1 MKKLIYTAFVICGM
15 LTASCSDL
23 LNLESKTDVTNNY
36 LFTTPEGLNTAVT
49 GLYSLARELPGG
61 ADNNESNLYIVT
73 MCDFNTD
80 IAILRAGV
88 STSIGRL
95 NTSFT
100 PSTGDVNKFWK
111 HHYGIIGKANEIIVA
126 AEALGLDDSDVLHAW
141 SEAKFFRGRSY
152 FELWKRFDR
161 LYLNIT
167 PTTVDNL
174 KREYKPASHEELMTL
189 ITTDLDDAMKG
200 LDWSLPQN
208 NGNVIQNLILENR
221 EKLTITGVVD
231 VLSFD
236 DQVVIVETELG
247 LLTVKGE
254 NLRINKLSIDTSE
267 VIIEGD
273 ISYLAYSDKELE
285 KNKGSILNKIF
296 K

>member
-36 LFTTPEGLNTAVT
+36 LFTTPEGLNTVVT

-111 HHYGIIGKANEIIVA
+111 YHYGIIGKANEIIVA

-141 SEAKFFRGRSY
+141 SEAKFFRCSVRPPATGTLYNSVIAPVGNRAVLAGSCIEAEKKTY
-152 FELWKRFDR
+152 FPSGVKADG
-161 LYLNIT
+161 I
-167 PTTVDNL
+167 
-174 KREYKPASHEELMTL
+174 S
-189 ITTDLDDAMKG
+189 DA
-200 LDWSLPQN
+200 
-208 NGNVIQNLILENR
+208 E
-221 EKLTITGVVD
+221 
-231 VLSFD
+231 
-236 DQVVIVETELG
+236 
-247 LLTVKGE
+247 
-254 NLRINKLSIDTSE
+254 
-267 VIIEGD
+267 
-273 ISYLAYSDKELE
+273 
-285 KNKGSILNKIF
+285 
-296 K
+296 

>member
-95 NTSFT
+95 NTS
-100 PSTGDVNKFWK
+100 
-111 HHYGIIGKANEIIVA
+111 
-126 AEALGLDDSDVLHAW
+126 LLQVLVM
-141 SEAKFFRGRSY
+141 SISSG
-152 FELWKRFDR
+152 
-161 LYLNIT
+161 NIT
-167 PTTVDNL
+167 
-174 KREYKPASHEELMTL
+174 M
-189 ITTDLDDAMKG
+189 
-200 LDWSLPQN
+200 
-208 NGNVIQNLILENR
+208 
-221 EKLTITGVVD
+221 
-231 VLSFD
+231 VL
-236 DQVVIVETELG
+236 
-247 LLTVKGE
+247 
-254 NLRINKLSIDTSE
+254 
-267 VIIEGD
+267 
-273 ISYLAYSDKELE
+273 LE
-285 KNKGSILNKIF
+285 KQMKLL
-296 K
+296 

>member
-111 HHYGIIGKANEIIVA
+111 HYYGIIGKANEIIVA

-221 EKLTITGVVD
+221 GNGDYI
-231 VLSFD
+231 
-236 DQVVIVETELG
+236 
-247 LLTVKGE
+247 
-254 NLRINKLSIDTSE
+254 KLSVFINDLYRYYPDYTPKDFGCNSNQE
-267 VIIEGD
+267 FFKKLGFDVIFD
-273 ISYLAYSDKELE
+273 E
-285 KNKGSILNKIF
+285 KGAMVIR
-296 K
+296 

>member
-1 MKKLIYTAFVICGM
+1 M
-15 LTASCSDL
+15 
-23 LNLESKTDVTNNY
+23 
-36 LFTTPEGLNTAVT
+36 
-49 GLYSLARELPGG
+49 PGG

-208 NGNVIQNLILENR
+208 NGNVLYGRVTKLLPSMFVHRLPCGSQIGIQPLRNVRIS
-221 EKLTITGVVD
+221 
-231 VLSFD
+231 LSRKAS
-236 DQVVIVETELG
+236 TRW
-247 LLTVKGE
+247 K
-254 NLRINKLSIDTSE
+254 RKPRM
-267 VIIEGD
+267 
-273 ISYLAYSDKELE
+273 YLM
-285 KNKGSILNKIF
+285 GQI
-296 K
+296 

>member
-1 MKKLIYTAFVICGM
+1 MYLVSMFHSKIKNPYEKVKYIQPLSFAE
-15 LTASCSDL
+15 CSTVFL
-23 LNLESKTDVTNNY
+23 LGFIKSGIKTDVTNNY

-126 AEALGLDDSDVLHAW
+126 ARSLGLDDSDVLHAW

-200 LDWSLPQN
+200 W
-208 NGNVIQNLILENR
+208 
-221 EKLTITGVVD
+221 TGRF
-231 VLSFD
+231 L
-236 DQVVIVETELG
+236 
-247 LLTVKGE
+247 
-254 NLRINKLSIDTSE
+254 
-267 VIIEGD
+267 
-273 ISYLAYSDKELE
+273 
-285 KNKGSILNKIF
+285 KIMEMYCMDG
-296 K
+296 

>member
-141 SEAKFFRGRSY
+141 SEAKFFRGRSQTAGGFITIGRY
-152 FELWKRFDR
+152 DYAIQSNRIFF
-161 LYLNIT
+161 YLEIFFQCT
-167 PTTVDNL
+167 PFLQRHIPSDGFI
-174 KREYKPASHEELMTL
+174 SHR
-189 ITTDLDDAMKG
+189 TDLQHKITFG
-200 LDWSLPQN
+200 K
-208 NGNVIQNLILENR
+208 ILQ
-221 EKLTITGVVD
+221 KIMP
-231 VLSFD
+231 
-236 DQVVIVETELG
+236 
-247 LLTVKGE
+247 
-254 NLRINKLSIDTSE
+254 
-267 VIIEGD
+267 
-273 ISYLAYSDKELE
+273 
-285 KNKGSILNKIF
+285 GSIGHSSDGRTFQGDCNIG
-296 K
+296 

>member
-126 AEALGLDDSDVLHAW
+126 AEALGLDDRDVLLTGITIVNVEDDEYHDKYQQLRLTAEKIG
-141 SEAKFFRGRSY
+141 SQNVSTQNTLQRGAFFLLVLFCFLVYY
-152 FELWKRFDR
+152 FFF
-161 LYLNIT
+161 
-167 PTTVDNL
+167 
-174 KREYKPASHEELMTL
+174 H
-189 ITTDLDDAMKG
+189 
-200 LDWSLPQN
+200 
-208 NGNVIQNLILENR
+208 
-221 EKLTITGVVD
+221 
-231 VLSFD
+231 
-236 DQVVIVETELG
+236 
-247 LLTVKGE
+247 
-254 NLRINKLSIDTSE
+254 
-267 VIIEGD
+267 
-273 ISYLAYSDKELE
+273 
-285 KNKGSILNKIF
+285 IF
-296 K
+296 LFLFCNS

>member
-95 NTSFT
+95 TR
-100 PSTGDVNKFWK
+100 VLLQ
-111 HHYGIIGKANEIIVA
+111 V
-126 AEALGLDDSDVLHAW
+126 LGMSI
-141 SEAKFFRGRSY
+141 SSG
-152 FELWKRFDR
+152 
-161 LYLNIT
+161 NIT
-167 PTTVDNL
+167 
-174 KREYKPASHEELMTL
+174 M
-189 ITTDLDDAMKG
+189 
-200 LDWSLPQN
+200 
-208 NGNVIQNLILENR
+208 
-221 EKLTITGVVD
+221 
-231 VLSFD
+231 VL
-236 DQVVIVETELG
+236 
-247 LLTVKGE
+247 
-254 NLRINKLSIDTSE
+254 
-267 VIIEGD
+267 
-273 ISYLAYSDKELE
+273 LE
-285 KNKGSILNKIF
+285 KQMKLL
-296 K
+296 

>member
-126 AEALGLDDSDVLHAW
+126 WDWMTAMCSMHGVKRNS
-141 SEAKFFRGRSY
+141 SEDGAI
-152 FELWKRFDR
+152 
-161 LYLNIT
+161 LN
-167 PTTVDNL
+167 
-174 KREYKPASHEELMTL
+174 S
-189 ITTDLDDAMKG
+189 
-200 LDWSLPQN
+200 
-208 NGNVIQNLILENR
+208 GNA
-221 EKLTITGVVD
+221 
-231 VLSFD
+231 
-236 DQVVIVETELG
+236 
-247 LLTVKGE
+247 LTVF
-254 NLRINKLSIDTSE
+254 I
-267 VIIEGD
+267 
-273 ISYLAYSDKELE
+273 
-285 KNKGSILNKIF
+285 
-296 K
+296 

>member
-161 LYLNIT
+161 LYLNVT

-174 KREYKPASHEELMTL
+174 KREYKPASHEELMQRKRS
-189 ITTDLDDAMKG
+189 AK
-200 LDWSLPQN
+200 S
-208 NGNVIQNLILENR
+208 
-221 EKLTITGVVD
+221 KL
-231 VLSFD
+231 
-236 DQVVIVETELG
+236 
-247 LLTVKGE
+247 
-254 NLRINKLSIDTSE
+254 
-267 VIIEGD
+267 
-273 ISYLAYSDKELE
+273 
-285 KNKGSILNKIF
+285 
-296 K
+296 

>member
-1 MKKLIYTAFVICGM
+1 MKKLIYTAFIICGM

-23 LNLESKTDVTNNY
+23 LNLESKTAVTNNY

-141 SEAKFFRGRSY
+141 SEAKLDGSRQRLPNMSVHRLPCGNRIGIQPLRNVKTSLNRRAFTQ
-152 FELWKRFDR
+152 WKRR
-161 LYLNIT
+161 PRMYLI
-167 PTTVDNL
+167 
-174 KREYKPASHEELMTL
+174 AQ
-189 ITTDLDDAMKG
+189 I
-200 LDWSLPQN
+200 
-208 NGNVIQNLILENR
+208 
-221 EKLTITGVVD
+221 
-231 VLSFD
+231 
-236 DQVVIVETELG
+236 
-247 LLTVKGE
+247 
-254 NLRINKLSIDTSE
+254 
-267 VIIEGD
+267 
-273 ISYLAYSDKELE
+273 
-285 KNKGSILNKIF
+285 
-296 K
+296 

>member
-111 HHYGIIGKANEIIVA
+111 HHYGIIGKANEIN
-126 AEALGLDDSDVLHAW
+126 
-141 SEAKFFRGRSY
+141 FY
-152 FELWKRFDR
+152 
-161 LYLNIT
+161 NC
-167 PTTVDNL
+167 
-174 KREYKPASHEELMTL
+174 L
-189 ITTDLDDAMKG
+189 IDIINNPQIINEKKNNSQN
-200 LDWSLPQN
+200 WSLIN
-208 NGNVIQNLILENR
+208 NYYSWDSISAKTL
-221 EKLTITGVVD
+221 KTYKKTI
-231 VLSFD
+231 
-236 DQVVIVETELG
+236 
-247 LLTVKGE
+247 
-254 NLRINKLSIDTSE
+254 NN
-267 VIIEGD
+267 
-273 ISYLAYSDKELE
+273 
-285 KNKGSILNKIF
+285 
-296 K
+296 

>member
-95 NTSFT
+95 NHEFYSKYWGKT
-100 PSTGDVNKFWK
+100 P
-111 HHYGIIGKANEIIVA
+111 
-126 AEALGLDDSDVLHAW
+126 
-141 SEAKFFRGRSY
+141 RGTMSISSG
-152 FELWKRFDR
+152 
-161 LYLNIT
+161 NIT
-167 PTTVDNL
+167 
-174 KREYKPASHEELMTL
+174 M
-189 ITTDLDDAMKG
+189 
-200 LDWSLPQN
+200 
-208 NGNVIQNLILENR
+208 
-221 EKLTITGVVD
+221 
-231 VLSFD
+231 VL
-236 DQVVIVETELG
+236 
-247 LLTVKGE
+247 
-254 NLRINKLSIDTSE
+254 
-267 VIIEGD
+267 
-273 ISYLAYSDKELE
+273 LE
-285 KNKGSILNKIF
+285 KQMKLL
-296 K
+296 

>member
-95 NTSFT
+95 NTS
-100 PSTGDVNKFWK
+100 
-111 HHYGIIGKANEIIVA
+111 
-126 AEALGLDDSDVLHAW
+126 LLQVLEM
-141 SEAKFFRGRSY
+141 SISSG
-152 FELWKRFDR
+152 
-161 LYLNIT
+161 NIT
-167 PTTVDNL
+167 
-174 KREYKPASHEELMTL
+174 M
-189 ITTDLDDAMKG
+189 
-200 LDWSLPQN
+200 
-208 NGNVIQNLILENR
+208 
-221 EKLTITGVVD
+221 
-231 VLSFD
+231 VL
-236 DQVVIVETELG
+236 
-247 LLTVKGE
+247 
-254 NLRINKLSIDTSE
+254 
-267 VIIEGD
+267 
-273 ISYLAYSDKELE
+273 LE
-285 KNKGSILNKIF
+285 KQMKLL
-296 K
+296 

>member
-49 GLYSLARELPGG
+49 GLYFLARELPGG

-126 AEALGLDDSDVLHAW
+126 AEAWDWMTGMYCTHGVKRNS
-141 SEAKFFRGRSY
+141 SEDGA
-152 FELWKRFDR
+152 
-161 LYLNIT
+161 
-167 PTTVDNL
+167 
-174 KREYKPASHEELMTL
+174 
-189 ITTDLDDAMKG
+189 
-200 LDWSLPQN
+200 
-208 NGNVIQNLILENR
+208 
-221 EKLTITGVVD
+221 
-231 VLSFD
+231 
-236 DQVVIVETELG
+236 
-247 LLTVKGE
+247 
-254 NLRINKLSIDTSE
+254 
-267 VIIEGD
+267 
-273 ISYLAYSDKELE
+273 
-285 KNKGSILNKIF
+285 ILNFGNALTAFI
-296 K
+296 

>member
-1 MKKLIYTAFVICGM
+1 MYLVSMFHSKIKNPYEKVNIYSLCHLRNVDRFLLGFIKSGIKDRRDEQLSVHYSRRVEY
-15 LTASCSDL
+15 SCYRSVL
-23 LNLESKTDVTNNY
+23 
-36 LFTTPEGLNTAVT
+36 PGPAVT

-167 PTTVDNL
+167 PTINRL
-174 KREYKPASHEELMTL
+174 LM
-189 ITTDLDDAMKG
+189 
-200 LDWSLPQN
+200 
-208 NGNVIQNLILENR
+208 
-221 EKLTITGVVD
+221 
-231 VLSFD
+231 
-236 DQVVIVETELG
+236 
-247 LLTVKGE
+247 
-254 NLRINKLSIDTSE
+254 
-267 VIIEGD
+267 
-273 ISYLAYSDKELE
+273 
-285 KNKGSILNKIF
+285 KN
-296 K
+296 

>member
-152 FELWKRFDR
+152 FELSVCLPKSKFTPSLLYRCPLKERSLSKVILNSNHSSER
-161 LYLNIT
+161 LVTAITYLPSGFFHAIT
-167 PTTVDNL
+167 RL
-174 KREYKPASHEELMTL
+174 LLRSSSSFILYRLESQGIYFRKPAIAL
-189 ITTDLDDAMKG
+189 
-200 LDWSLPQN
+200 
-208 NGNVIQNLILENR
+208 
-221 EKLTITGVVD
+221 
-231 VLSFD
+231 
-236 DQVVIVETELG
+236 
-247 LLTVKGE
+247 
-254 NLRINKLSIDTSE
+254 
-267 VIIEGD
+267 
-273 ISYLAYSDKELE
+273 
-285 KNKGSILNKIF
+285 
-296 K
+296 

>member
-141 SEAKFFRGRSY
+141 SEAKLSVHRLPCGNRTGIQPLRNVKTSLNRRAFTR
-152 FELWKRFDR
+152 WKRKPR
-161 LYLNIT
+161 MYLI
-167 PTTVDNL
+167 
-174 KREYKPASHEELMTL
+174 AQ
-189 ITTDLDDAMKG
+189 I
-200 LDWSLPQN
+200 
-208 NGNVIQNLILENR
+208 
-221 EKLTITGVVD
+221 
-231 VLSFD
+231 
-236 DQVVIVETELG
+236 
-247 LLTVKGE
+247 
-254 NLRINKLSIDTSE
+254 
-267 VIIEGD
+267 
-273 ISYLAYSDKELE
+273 
-285 KNKGSILNKIF
+285 
-296 K
+296 